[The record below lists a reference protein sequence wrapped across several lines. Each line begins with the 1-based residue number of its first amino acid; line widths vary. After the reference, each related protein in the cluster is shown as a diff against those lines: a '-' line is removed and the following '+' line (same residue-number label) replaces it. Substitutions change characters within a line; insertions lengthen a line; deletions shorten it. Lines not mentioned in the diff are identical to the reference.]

1 MSETKKPD
9 GDLPFLSRWAKRKI
23 AAKDVA
29 SDMSVSAAHPTSV
42 RPDPSNSSGQ
52 GTLRV
57 SKGMANFNASISDTG
72 GASIPQH
79 ERRELEDDPLV
90 NTSTGE
96 HFEAKTPET
105 PQPEAGLANE
115 ADTPAAL
122 PPIESLTH
130 EADFTPFMARDVDPA
145 LRNQAMKKL
154 FADPHYGFDKMD
166 KLDIYIDDYSKP
178 DPIPL
183 EMLKMM
189 YQSKSLFL
197 FADEEKEDAKVPA
210 PNAEES
216 TRAKQPTPPE
226 TSAALTKPETAAAR
240 ISEVEPGEEK
250 RTGPIGENSGDGSGA
265 SA

>member
-1 MSETKKPD
+1 
-9 GDLPFLSRWAKRKI
+9 
-23 AAKDVA
+23 
-29 SDMSVSAAHPTSV
+29 
-42 RPDPSNSSGQ
+42 
-52 GTLRV
+52 
-57 SKGMANFNASISDTG
+57 
-72 GASIPQH
+72 
-79 ERRELEDDPLV
+79 
-90 NTSTGE
+90 
-96 HFEAKTPET
+96 
-105 PQPEAGLANE
+105 
-115 ADTPAAL
+115 
-122 PPIESLTH
+122 
-130 EADFTPFMARDVDPA
+130 MARFHRADDFAINHNFGRAHCIDPA

-210 PNAEES
+210 PNAEDS